1 MENIKSTVAKLN
13 CGNTQGTAFLISK
26 NFALTMSH
34 CVQEAIDD
42 NKKIYLSFKN
52 IYGEDEIERIA
63 TILEYD
69 NSFPVSILKID
80 NKIDNINPLEIKCFN
95 NQLTRGTRV
104 LTYGYPKVK
113 GEEGSF
119 VDLSIDDYLHENVE
133 NDADIT
139 LKISADNRMQNY
151 SGMSGSPVIY
161 KNGIIGI
168 LTEQTNELSNFEN
181 KAIALKMISMKKVRK
196 MLDAFNI
203 NYIEKDNDTVQSY
216 LEDNVYGEGKR
227 KFFKEHFIIESVDS
241 GGVLEDYE
249 KLIDNDLNDIILIKN
264 KGNIKKAWEKID
276 EMIAGVRGSNSKS
289 PKILARLYYQKA
301 CWYIDDYEDCKNAQ
315 RYIRKVLKINKDF
328 DCRNYNAK
336 KCIIKGKFSE
346 AKEILNPIDNVFV
359 LNTYLQV
366 CTYSADVDDAFGAFE
381 KNKCFANETT
391 YYLMSLIAILDEDY
405 QLAHR
410 IQDRKFEVFVHG
422 ALCMSYSG
430 QCLMSSMIAKRSGNK
445 GECGQPCRLPYSL
458 LEDNKI
464 IKKQKYL
471 LSPMD
476 LCTIEKVPKLIDAG
490 IKSFKIEGR
499 MKRPE
504 YVGEVVKAYRQAID
518 YYFDQKNYT
527 PDILQM
533 KKVFNRGFTQGFL
546 FQDYLNLAQDIP
558 GNQGIKIGK
567 MINYSK
573 KRKMLD
579 IKLSDTLYQND
590 RIYFP
595 KNDFTRTITKLYKNN
610 RLVNTAY
617 QGDLVSIEMDQL
629 LDFQDIYKVVDA
641 KIVEENSKYI
651 KNEHI
656 K

>member
-1 MENIKSTVAKLN
+1 M
-13 CGNTQGTAFLISK
+13 
-26 NFALTMSH
+26 
-34 CVQEAIDD
+34 
-42 NKKIYLSFKN
+42 
-52 IYGEDEIERIA
+52 
-63 TILEYD
+63 
-69 NSFPVSILKID
+69 
-80 NKIDNINPLEIKCFN
+80 
-95 NQLTRGTRV
+95 
-104 LTYGYPKVK
+104 
-113 GEEGSF
+113 
-119 VDLSIDDYLHENVE
+119 
-133 NDADIT
+133 
-139 LKISADNRMQNY
+139 
-151 SGMSGSPVIY
+151 
-161 KNGIIGI
+161 
-168 LTEQTNELSNFEN
+168 
-181 KAIALKMISMKKVRK
+181 
-196 MLDAFNI
+196 
-203 NYIEKDNDTVQSY
+203 
-216 LEDNVYGEGKR
+216 
-227 KFFKEHFIIESVDS
+227 
-241 GGVLEDYE
+241 
-249 KLIDNDLNDIILIKN
+249 
-264 KGNIKKAWEKID
+264 
-276 EMIAGVRGSNSKS
+276 
-289 PKILARLYYQKA
+289 
-301 CWYIDDYEDCKNAQ
+301 
-315 RYIRKVLKINKDF
+315 
-328 DCRNYNAK
+328 
-336 KCIIKGKFSE
+336 
-346 AKEILNPIDNVFV
+346 
-359 LNTYLQV
+359 
-366 CTYSADVDDAFGAFE
+366 
-381 KNKCFANETT
+381 
-391 YYLMSLIAILDEDY
+391 
-405 QLAHR
+405 
-410 IQDRKFEVFVHG
+410 FVHG

-641 KIVEENSKYI
+641 KIVEENSRIYK
-651 KNEHI
+651 K
-656 K
+656 